1 MSKKASHDKAA
12 SNGRKFGIL
21 MGKDSKSDL
30 EEPNPMVNA
39 VLSEIIQKGS
49 PELLLRENGYFH
61 SVFKVHKK
69 GHDGI
74 RKKGR
79 KEIGRHKRK
88 RRQ

>member
-49 PELLLRENGYFH
+49 STQVTEE
-61 SVFKVHKK
+61 
-69 GHDGI
+69 D
-74 RKKGR
+74 
-79 KEIGRHKRK
+79 
-88 RRQ
+88 Q